1 MFTFERRSTRTD
13 GTLGKALISECTMA
27 AVSNT
32 VQPADKSKVWS
43 LQETQQ
49 NKAPAPEQTL
59 GREALE
65 SHSVPLEVESKTCCS
80 RTAALQTNP
89 AVL

>member
-1 MFTFERRSTRTD
+1 
-13 GTLGKALISECTMA
+13 MA

-65 SHSVPLEVESKTCCS
+65 SHSVPLEVDSKTCCS
-80 RTAALQTNP
+80 
-89 AVL
+89 